1 MEHKKAEHP
10 YAEPQVQDAETIETE
25 TKAVNDEL
33 SQLKQEFDKVNDA
46 ATEQKIQTDT
56 IYLIDDILNENNP
69 SRNVNTMVI
78 WIEDNL
84 FDDNNRQDVQNVSKE
99 IIDTVNLINDII
111 SFDVPTATDT
121 DIILFDDDIPIE
133 IDNDFPIETIMTED
147 NIDIPSDNGIA
158 IDALKKGKMIT
169 TNANQVRI
177 ASNKIKKNTTVKK
190 L

>member
-1 MEHKKAEHP
+1 
-10 YAEPQVQDAETIETE
+10 
-25 TKAVNDEL
+25 
-33 SQLKQEFDKVNDA
+33 
-46 ATEQKIQTDT
+46 
-56 IYLIDDILNENNP
+56 
-69 SRNVNTMVI
+69 MVI

-84 FDDNNRQDVQNVSKE
+84 FDDNNRQDVKNVSKE

-111 SFDVPTATDT
+111 SFDVPTATDAN
-121 DIILFDDDIPIE
+121 IILFDDYIPIE
-133 IDNDFPIETIMTED
+133 IDNDFPIETITTED